1 MDKLVKE
8 GVLSKTG
15 RDRYIINKQKVV
27 FITFPPFIILKAVSV
42 SAGQLTLHFILTN

>member
-15 RDRYIINKQKVV
+15 RGIYTINKQKVV
-27 FITFPPFIILKAVSV
+27 FIFFPPLIILKVVSV
-42 SAGQLTLHFILTN
+42 SAGRLILHFIFTN